1 MPPGLLRWT
10 QILILTLLAYY
21 RLPWFRLLQ
30 TCCSELPC
38 QLLRSLLWDL
48 QSCTAQPS
56 YDGQNMNICPDRWLS
71 SLTDEVYTS
80 LYDSMMAY
88 DDISKRPVS
97 AMGTEQ
103 LILWHLQFC
112 KQQKKSAWKTR
123 QCFYTAKNIC
133 KISNGCFVLVIEGWT
148 MNAFTCGRSNKSF
161 HLSAH
166 SLLGEPE
173 SPCQRRSIQSHKQK
187 RRRKRETSGWQ
198 RSPGPPLEIIYVSH
212 AARMMSLQL
221 WDKSR

>member
-21 RLPWFRLLQ
+21 RFRLLQ

-80 LYDSMMAY
+80 LYDSMMMISQSDPFPQWERSSWSCGIYSFVNNKRSLRERHVSVFIQQRTSVKSQTGVLCLWLKDGRWMHLHVEGVINLFTCQLILSWENLSRPAKGAAY
-88 DDISKRPVS
+88 NLISKRDGGSERPL
-97 AMGTEQ
+97 AD
-103 LILWHLQFC
+103 
-112 KQQKKSAWKTR
+112 
-123 QCFYTAKNIC
+123 
-133 KISNGCFVLVIEGWT
+133 
-148 MNAFTCGRSNKSF
+148 
-161 HLSAH
+161 
-166 SLLGEPE
+166 
-173 SPCQRRSIQSHKQK
+173 
-187 RRRKRETSGWQ
+187 RE
-198 RSPGPPLEIIYVSH
+198 
-212 AARMMSLQL
+212 ARDLH
-221 WDKSR
+221 